1 MKLRNTTHINF
12 NWKVIFTVSLASLLA
27 ACSPTLNTGKLEDE
41 IQKGI
46 EEQTNINVSSISCPT
61 NVELEEGD
69 IFDCEVEA
77 SDETKFTVTV
87 TQQDDEGNVTWKQ
100 NPVSAASN
108 NNDDTDSSD
117 STDSPGDLLPT
128 EDPPSPEPEPEPTP
142 SNVDPNAPRLDSSIV
157 ESTIKEQ
164 FADQAG
170 IPVRSVACPQNV
182 AINVGSKFNCTV
194 KATNGKTI
202 EAVVTQTNEQG
213 GFSWNATSGLISY
226 DKVEGLIKTGLQDQ
240 ENLTV
245 TPSCGTSQTRYII
258 AYSGEKFSCSATDPN
273 GRKIPITVSV
283 QSDDGQVVVNWKL

>member
-1 MKLRNTTHINF
+1 MKLRKTTHINF
-12 NWKVIFTVSLASLLA
+12 NWQVIFTVSLASLLA

-41 IQKGI
+41 IKKTV
-46 EEQTNINVSSISCPT
+46 EEQTDIDVSSISCPS
-61 NVELEEGD
+61 NVELAEGD
-69 IFDCEVEA
+69 TFDCEVKA
-77 SDETKFTVTV
+77 SDDTKSSVTV
-87 TQQDDEGNVTWKQ
+87 TQKDDEGNVTLKV
-100 NPVSAASN
+100 NPPSTASN

-128 EDPPSPEPEPEPTP
+128 EDPPNPEPKP
-142 SNVDPNAPRLDSSIV
+142 SPSDVDPNAPRIDGSIV

-164 FADQAG
+164 FTDQAG
-170 IPVRSVACPQNV
+170 IPVRSVVCPQNV

-240 ENLTV
+240 ENLAV
-245 TPSCGTSQTRYII
+245 TPSCGTPKTRYII
-258 AYSGEKFSCSATDPN
+258 AYSGEKFSCSATDPS
-273 GRKIPITVSV
+273 GRKIPISVSV